1 MDVRAMLGN
10 LTPVSH
16 YYLSNLYRV
25 PILREGDNYTI
36 YVADNFVRNFTQE
49 TLPDEVKMKLSMII
63 AASNV
68 DVRDW
73 EFYNSDVYV
82 PSDNLAEG
90 FDDIGWQVSDSYF
103 CVCMTRELLDKLRGE
118 DDS

>member
-10 LTPVSH
+10 LAPVSH

-49 TLPDEVKMKLSMII
+49 TLPDEVKTKLAMII
-63 AASNV
+63 AASKT

-82 PSDNLAEG
+82 SNNIADG

-103 CVCMTRELLDKLRGE
+103 CVCMTRELLENLRGE